1 MNSKTNSNISR
12 RRFLRGSALAASSAL
27 AFPTIIP
34 RHVLGSATAPGAN
47 DQIVVGIIG
56 MGMRG
61 DQLVL
66 NVPESGRVGAIC
78 DADLRRT
85 ATATEKHQRDWK
97 IYQDYRKLIE
107 QKDLDAVMVAT
118 VDHHHVLASM
128 LACQAGK
135 DAYCEKPLSLYLREG
150 RALVQAARK
159 YGRVVQTGTQQRTM
173 EMDQFACEF
182 VRGGGIGEI
191 RAVECV
197 NFKSSIPI
205 PTGGLP
211 EQPIPKGVDWD
222 LWQGQAPVHPFNIQL
237 FQHWSDKN
245 GRWWGNWRE
254 YANSQVTGMGSHAY
268 DMVQYAL
275 GMDETG
281 PVEFWPVD
289 GEDGMQGPLARV
301 DFRYANDVEVRLSFP
316 DKEPRRGPQLGAVFT
331 GSECKIEI
339 NRNKFMTNP
348 PDFIKN
354 PPDPKLAE
362 KWEGDGLVAKGHV
375 ENWFDCI
382 RSREKP
388 NADVEIGH
396 RTASICHL
404 ITITR
409 LLGRRLKWDP
419 ETETF
424 PGDNEANALLDRPR
438 RKGWELPDLS

>member
-1 MNSKTNSNISR
+1 MKANRSSNISR
-12 RRFLRGSALAASSAL
+12 RTFLKGTALAASSEFA
-27 AFPTIIP
+27 APTIIP
-34 RHVLGSATAPGAN
+34 RHVLGSPPAPGAN
-47 DQIVVGIIG
+47 DQILVGIIG

-61 DQLVL
+61 DQLVM
-66 NVPESGRVGAIC
+66 NVPKSGRVAAVC

-85 ATATEKHQRDWK
+85 TAAIKKHGADWPV
-97 IYQDYRKLIE
+97 YQDYRKLIE
-107 QKDLDAVMVAT
+107 RKDLDAVMVAT

-135 DAYCEKPLSLYLREG
+135 DVYCEKPLGLYVREG

-159 YGRVVQTGTQQRTM
+159 YERVVQTGTQQRTM

-182 VRGGGIGEI
+182 VRDGGIGDI

-197 NFKSSIPI
+197 NFKSAIPI
-205 PTGGLP
+205 PAEGLP
-211 EQPIPKGVDWD
+211 VQPIPDGVDWD
-222 LWQGQAPVHPFNIQL
+222 LWQGQAPVHPFNIEL
-237 FQHWSDKN
+237 FQHWSEMN

-275 GMDETG
+275 GMDQTG

-289 GEDGMQGPLARV
+289 GEDGISGPLARV
-301 DFRYANDVEVRLSFP
+301 DFRYANGVEVRLSFP
-316 DKEPRRGPQLGAVFT
+316 DREPRRGPQLGAVFT
-331 GSECKIEI
+331 GSKCKIEI
-339 NRNKFMTNP
+339 NRNKFTTNP
-348 PDFIKN
+348 PDFIKH
-354 PPDPKLAE
+354 PPDPKLAK
-362 KWEGDGLVAKGHV
+362 KWEGDGYVAKGHV

-396 RTASICHL
+396 RSASICHL

-409 LLGRRLKWDP
+409 MLGRRLNWDP
-419 ETETF
+419 EKEIF
-424 PGDNEANALLDRPR
+424 PGDDEANALLDRPR
-438 RKGWELPDLS
+438 RKGWELPGLS

>member
-1 MNSKTNSNISR
+1 MNGKTNRSISR
-12 RRFLRGSALAASSAL
+12 RRFLHGAALTAASAI
-27 AFPTIIP
+27 AIPTIIP
-34 RHVLGSATAPGAN
+34 RHVLGSTSAPGAN

-61 DQLVL
+61 NQLVV

-78 DADLRRT
+78 DADMRKT
-85 ATATEKHQRDWK
+85 ATATENHQRDWK
-97 IYQDYRKLIE
+97 IYRDYRKLIE
-107 QKDLDAVMVAT
+107 QEDLDAVMVST
-118 VDHHHVLASM
+118 VDHHHVLASI

-135 DAYCEKPLSLYLREG
+135 DVYCEKPLSLYLREG
-150 RALVQAARK
+150 RALVDAARK
-159 YGRVVQTGTQQRTM
+159 YERVVQTGTQQRTM

-182 VRGGGIGEI
+182 VRDGGIGEI

-197 NFKSSIPI
+197 NFKSSMPI

-211 EQPIPKGVDWD
+211 EQPIPEGVDWD
-222 LWQGQAPVHPFNIQL
+222 LWQGQAPVHPFNIEL
-237 FQHWSDKN
+237 FQHWTAKN

-254 YANSQVTGMGSHAY
+254 YANSQVTGMGAHAY

-275 GMDETG
+275 GMDEAG

-289 GEDGMQGPLARV
+289 GEDGIKGPLARV
-301 DFRYANDVEVRLSFP
+301 DFRYANGIEVRLSFP

-331 GSECKIEI
+331 GSDCKIEI
-339 NRNKFMTNP
+339 NRNKFGTNP

-362 KWEGDGLVAKGHV
+362 KWEGDLVAKGHV

-382 RSREKP
+382 RSRQKP

-396 RTASICHL
+396 RTSSICHL

-409 LLGRRLKWDP
+409 ILGRPLKWDP

-424 PGDNEANALLDRPR
+424 PDDAEANALLDRPR
-438 RKGWELPDLS
+438 RNGWELPKLG

>member
-1 MNSKTNSNISR
+1 MNSKTNSSISR
-12 RRFLRGSALAASSAL
+12 RRFIKGTALTAASAF

-61 DQLVL
+61 DQLVM
-66 NVPESGRVGAIC
+66 NVPESGRVAAIC

-85 ATATEKHQRDWK
+85 AAATEKHQADWR
-97 IYQDYRKLIE
+97 IYQDYRQLIE
-107 QKDLDAVMVAT
+107 QKDLDAVMVST

-135 DAYCEKPLSLYLREG
+135 DVYCEKPLSLYIREG

-159 YGRVVQTGTQQRTM
+159 YNRVVQHGTQQRTM
-173 EMDQFACEF
+173 EMNQFSCEF

-197 NFKSSIPI
+197 NFKGPIPYPTDGLPAESIP
-205 PTGGLP
+205 
-211 EQPIPKGVDWD
+211 EGVDWD
-222 LWQGQAPVHPFNIQL
+222 LWQGQAPVHPFNHEL

-254 YANSQVTGMGSHAY
+254 YSNSQVTGMGSHAY

-281 PVEFWPVD
+281 PVELWPV
-289 GEDGMQGPLARV
+289 EEGPQARV
-301 DFRYANDVEVRLSFP
+301 DFRYANGVEVRLVFP
-316 DKEPRRGPQLGAVFT
+316 DREPRRGPQLGAIFV

-339 NRNKFMTNP
+339 NRNKFTTNP
-348 PDFIKN
+348 PDFITN

-396 RTASICHL
+396 RTASIAHL
-404 ITITR
+404 IVITR

-424 PGDNEANALLDRPR
+424 PGDEEANALLDRPR
-438 RKGWELPDLS
+438 RKGWELPELS

>member
-1 MNSKTNSNISR
+1 MKSKTNSNISR
-12 RRFLRGSALAASSAL
+12 RRFLRGTALTAASAF

-61 DQLVL
+61 DQLVM
-66 NVPESGRVGAIC
+66 NVPESGRVAAIC
-78 DADLRRT
+78 DADLRKT
-85 ATATEKHQRDWK
+85 AAVTEKHQADWK

-118 VDHHHVLASM
+118 VDLHHVLASM

-135 DAYCEKPLSLYLREG
+135 DVYCEKPLSLYVREG

-159 YGRVVQTGTQQRTM
+159 YGGVVQTGTQQRTM
-173 EMDQFACEF
+173 EMNQFSCEF

-197 NFKSSIPI
+197 NFKGPVSYPANGLPAEPI
-205 PTGGLP
+205 P
-211 EQPIPKGVDWD
+211 EGVDWD
-222 LWQGQAPVHPFNIQL
+222 RWQGQAPVHPFNHEL

-245 GRWWGNWRE
+245 GRWWGNWCE
-254 YANSQVTGMGSHAY
+254 YSNSQVTGMGSHAY

-281 PVEFWPVD
+281 PVELWPV
-289 GEDGMQGPLARV
+289 EEGPQARV
-301 DFRYANDVEVRLSFP
+301 DFRYANGVEVRLSFP
-316 DKEPRRGPQLGAVFT
+316 DREPRRGPQLGAIFT
-331 GSECKIEI
+331 GSKCKIEI
-339 NRNKFMTNP
+339 NRNKFTTNP
-348 PDFIKN
+348 SDFITN
-354 PPDPKLAE
+354 RPDPELAE

-396 RTASICHL
+396 RTASLCHL
-404 ITITR
+404 LVITR

-419 ETETF
+419 EKEVF
-424 PGDNEANALLDRPR
+424 PGDAEANALLDRPR
-438 RKGWELPDLS
+438 RKGWELPELS